1 MKTLK
6 EYNQQELQELT
17 DTHNSLVK
25 PLYRCEVAGFKNW
38 INDYDFDMTDIH
50 PIVEIPSYLPH
61 PLLCLQAMPQVLL
74 QIF

>member
-50 PIVEIPSYLPH
+50 PIVEIPSYQTISGHAERMELYY
-61 PLLCLQAMPQVLL
+61 A
-74 QIF
+74 